1 MTSNDKKYL
10 LRLAKRTIDKYLQS
24 KNIIQL
30 EDSELTKTLLDKRAT
45 FVTLEKN
52 HNLRGCI
59 GELEPQKPLYQ
70 SVIDNSLAS
79 AFLDP
84 RFPPLDKTELKD
96 IIIEISVLSS
106 LKKVPIF
113 KNSKDLLN
121 YLSQKRPGLFIKKN
135 GFQATFL
142 PQVWEELP
150 EAKNFMTQ
158 LCLKAGMNPD
168 EWQNLEMEIYEY
180 QVEKFKDTQY

>member
-1 MTSNDKKYL
+1 MTTKDQKYL
-10 LRLAKRTIDKYLQS
+10 LRLARRTIEKYLQN

-45 FVTLEKN
+45 FVTLNKN

-59 GELEPQKPLYQ
+59 GDLEPQKSLYQ

-84 RFPPLDKTELKD
+84 RFPPVKEDELKD
-96 IIIEISVLSS
+96 IIIEISILSP
-106 LKKVPIF
+106 LKKLQKF
-113 KNSKDLLN
+113 NSLTDFLQYLN
-121 YLSQKRPGLFIKKN
+121 DKKPGLFIKK
-135 GFQATFL
+135 GSLQATFL

-158 LCLKAGMNPD
+158 LCLKAGLEPN
-168 EWQNLEMEIYEY
+168 EWQNLNLEMFEYE
-180 QVEKFKDTQY
+180 VEKFKEE

>member
-1 MTSNDKKYL
+1 MTLNDKKYL
-10 LRLAKRTIDKYLQS
+10 LQLARRTIDKYLQS
-24 KNIIQL
+24 KNIIKL
-30 EDSELTKTLLDKRAT
+30 EDSELTKALLDKRAT

-52 HNLRGCI
+52 HHLRGCI
-59 GELEPQKPLYQ
+59 GDLEPQKPLYQ

-79 AFLDP
+79 AFLDS
-84 RFPPLDKTELKD
+84 RFPPLNKTELKD
-96 IIIEISVLSS
+96 IIIEISILSP
-106 LKKVPIF
+106 LKQIPLF
-113 KNSKDLLN
+113 KNSEELLN
-121 YLSQKRPGLFIKKN
+121 YLSHRKPGLLIKKN

>member
-1 MTSNDKKYL
+1 MTTKDQKYL
-10 LRLAKRTIDKYLQS
+10 LRLARRTIDKYLQN

-59 GELEPQKPLYQ
+59 GDLEPQKSLYQ

-84 RFPPLDKTELKD
+84 RFPPVEENELKN
-96 IIIEISVLSS
+96 IIIEISVLSP
-106 LKKVPIF
+106 LKKLQKF
-113 KNSKDLLN
+113 NSLIDFLQYLN
-121 YLSQKRPGLFIKKN
+121 NKKPGLFIKK
-135 GFQATFL
+135 GSLQATFL

-158 LCLKAGMNPD
+158 LCFKAEMNPD

-180 QVEKFKDTQY
+180 RVEKFKDTQY